1 MAENKWVS
9 LFYFTGTSG
18 VIGPYLSLVT
28 LGLRKEWQR
37 WSQTKAMPS
46 VEDFGMSTR
55 YLVPK
60 LIRKYRSPKIVPNF
74 DLDLFEE
81 IWWEHFPLSNL
92 SYCEKVPDGTF
103 LEASHEEPGRVTFSL
118 RPLEKTTESY
128 LESWHSAQ
136 EQILHFPN
144 ARDNGCLEN
153 LLSFWGLQPIFRGV
167 CVNFREGNL

>member
-60 LIRKYRSPKIVPNF
+60 LLRKYRSPKIVPNF

-103 LEASHEEPGRVTFSL
+103 LEASLWRTRESDLFIATTRKNHWIISRIMTFCSRTDL
-118 RPLEKTTESY
+118 TLPKRPWQWMLGKLTF
-128 LESWHSAQ
+128 LLGPSAYFQ
-136 EQILHFPN
+136 
-144 ARDNGCLEN
+144 GCLCE
-153 LLSFWGLQPIFRGV
+153 F
-167 CVNFREGNL
+167 